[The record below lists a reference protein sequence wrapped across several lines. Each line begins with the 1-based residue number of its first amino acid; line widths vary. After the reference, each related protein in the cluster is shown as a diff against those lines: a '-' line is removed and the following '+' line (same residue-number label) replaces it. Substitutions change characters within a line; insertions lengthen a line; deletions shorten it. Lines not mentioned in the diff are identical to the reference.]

1 MHLKIP
7 RPPPPFKLTMLDF
20 LMGLLAL
27 MLILGWLVCV
37 AVKIARPSGLRTCT
51 IRRIVNRDIVMMTL
65 RIHRSLGLIQPSTSM
80 SLVSLR
86 WRRLQ

>member
-1 MHLKIP
+1 
-7 RPPPPFKLTMLDF
+7 MLDF

-27 MLILGWLVCV
+27 MLILGWLVWV
-37 AVKIARPSGLRTCT
+37 AVKITRPSGLRTCT
-51 IRRIVNRDIVMMTL
+51 MRRIVNRDIVMMTM
-65 RIHRSLGLIQPSTSM
+65 RIHRSLGLFHGLKPSTSM

>member
-37 AVKIARPSGLRTCT
+37 AVKITRPSGLRTCT
-51 IRRIVNRDIVMMTL
+51 IRRRVNRDIVMRTM
-65 RIHRSLGLIQPSTSM
+65 RIYRSLGLFHGLKPSTSM

-86 WRRLQ
+86 

>member
-1 MHLKIP
+1 
-7 RPPPPFKLTMLDF
+7 MLDF

-27 MLILGWLVCV
+27 MLILGWLVWV
-37 AVKIARPSGLRTCT
+37 AVKITRPSGLRTCT
-51 IRRIVNRDIVMMTL
+51 MRRIVNRDIVTL
-65 RIHRSLGLIQPSTSM
+65 RIHRSLELFHGLKPSTSM